1 MLLRRYF
8 RLTARAK
15 KVVHPAVTPEDVLAI
30 ERQANV
36 WSEMTVFRDV
46 HEISDKQHHKLLN
59 EVHDTTAGKA
69 LSSHSGKVYK
79 FNKPNKLHVSRTKSS
94 PFKYRD

>member
-1 MLLRRYF
+1 MLLRRYL

-36 WSEMTVFRDV
+36 ESEMIVFMDV
-46 HEISDKQHHKLLN
+46 YEISDRQHHKLLN
-59 EVHDTTAGKA
+59 EVYNTITAGVLLASAKNSKGK
-69 LSSHSGKVYK
+69 LS
-79 FNKPNKLHVSRTKSS
+79 R
-94 PFKYRD
+94 